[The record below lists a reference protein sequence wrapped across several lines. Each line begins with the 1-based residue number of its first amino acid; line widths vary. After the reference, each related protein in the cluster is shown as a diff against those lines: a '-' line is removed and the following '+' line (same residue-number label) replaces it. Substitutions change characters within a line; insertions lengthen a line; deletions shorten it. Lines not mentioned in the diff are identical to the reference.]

1 MSCYIGIE
9 VVLAGENEE
18 SVRNATI
25 EELQDYKYEDFEHIE
40 AKPKKSGNVYFTHNY
55 SVGASHYT
63 YEDLITKA
71 DKIVDKYGCKNR
83 NNHRKWTNKTIQSLL

>member
-25 EELQDYKYEDFEHIE
+25 EELKDYYYEFHL
-40 AKPKKSGNVYFTHNY
+40 K
-55 SVGASHYT
+55 
-63 YEDLITKA
+63 
-71 DKIVDKYGCKNR
+71 
-83 NNHRKWTNKTIQSLL
+83 